1 MLCFIHKAYICPVN
15 FLSHYY
21 FDHQEG
27 NPYFNLGLIFPDIV
41 RNFVRGSK
49 LNFTI
54 DMKDTP
60 SADSLQKGCIQH
72 VQSDKIFHAWD
83 GFIEAMDF
91 ATDFMRNSPLNF
103 QKDWFIAHILV
114 EVTMDHYLI
123 LNSPNLA
130 SKLYTDFEI
139 VDTEHIHSFLRRN
152 DFSKFDLFQKG
163 FDRFMKVRYL
173 ESYTE
178 PNNIVYALGRICTK
192 MRLPPFSEE
201 QKQLLKSII
210 TELNDKMPPM
220 VEDLKVELK

>member
-1 MLCFIHKAYICPVN
+1 MN

-21 FDHQEG
+21 FDKQEG

-49 LNFTI
+49 LDLTI
-54 DMKDTP
+54 DMKDELP
-60 SADSLQKGCIQH
+60 VASLQKGCIQH
-72 VQSDKIFHAWD
+72 VQSDKVFHAWD
-83 GFIEAMDF
+83 EFIDAMDMVTGHIRKNPVPF
-91 ATDFMRNSPLNF
+91 K
-103 QKDWFIAHILV
+103 KDWFIAHILV
-114 EVTMDHYLI
+114 ELTMDHYLI
-123 LNSPNLA
+123 LNNPNLA
-130 SKLYTDFEI
+130 NKLYTDFEI

-163 FDRFMKVRYL
+163 FDHFMSVRYL

-201 QKQLLKSII
+201 QKQLLKSVIKV
-210 TELNDKMPPM
+210 LHNKMPQM

>member
-91 ATDFMRNSPLNF
+91 ATDF
-103 QKDWFIAHILV
+103 IA
-114 EVTMDHYLI
+114 
-123 LNSPNLA
+123 
-130 SKLYTDFEI
+130 K
-139 VDTEHIHSFLRRN
+139 
-152 DFSKFDLFQKG
+152 
-163 FDRFMKVRYL
+163 
-173 ESYTE
+173 
-178 PNNIVYALGRICTK
+178 
-192 MRLPPFSEE
+192 
-201 QKQLLKSII
+201 
-210 TELNDKMPPM
+210 
-220 VEDLKVELK
+220 